1 MKKNV
6 VILSKPISWVSLMLI
21 VVPPVLYFTD
31 IICVTAMSN
40 LLLTGTIIWFGTAP
54 LWMRGE

>member
-31 IICVTAMSN
+31 IICSGAMGN
-40 LLLTGTIIWFGTAP
+40 LMLAGTIIWFGTAP
-54 LWMRGE
+54 LWMKGE

>member
-31 IICVTAMSN
+31 SVTMEMMS
-40 LLLTGTIIWFGTAP
+40 LLLLIGTIIWFVTAP

>member
-31 IICVTAMSN
+31 SITADMMN
-40 LLLTGTIIWFGTAP
+40 LLLLAGTIIWFVTAP

>member
-21 VVPPVLYFTD
+21 VVPPVLYFTN
-31 IICVTAMSN
+31 IICITAMQN
-40 LLLTGTIIWFGTAP
+40 LLLAGTIIWFATAP

>member
-1 MKKNV
+1 MKKNI

-31 IICVTAMSN
+31 AVTMEIMNA
-40 LLLTGTIIWFGTAP
+40 LLLAGTLIWFVTAP

>member
-6 VILSKPISWVSLMLI
+6 IILSKPISWVSLLLI
-21 VVPPVLYFTD
+21 VVPPVLYITD
-31 IICVTAMSN
+31 SITADMMN
-40 LLLTGTIIWFGTAP
+40 LLLLVGTIIWFVTAP

>member
-21 VVPPVLYFTD
+21 VVPPVLYFTGNVCTD
-31 IICVTAMSN
+31 MMNA
-40 LLLTGTIIWFGTAP
+40 LLLCGTIIWFVTAP

>member
-21 VVPPVLYFTD
+21 VVPPVLYFNKA
-31 IICVTAMSN
+31 VTLDMMNVLMLA
-40 LLLTGTIIWFGTAP
+40 GTIIWFVTAP

>member
-31 IICVTAMSN
+31 IICVTAMTHCFP
-40 LLLTGTIIWFGTAP
+40 LLFCP
-54 LWMRGE
+54 V

>member
-6 VILSKPISWVSLMLI
+6 IILSKPISWVSLMLI

-31 IICVTAMSN
+31 SITTEMMG
-40 LLLTGTIIWFGTAP
+40 LLLLLGTIIWFATAP
-54 LWMRGE
+54 LWMCGD

>member
-6 VILSKPISWVSLMLI
+6 IILSKPISWVSLMLI
-21 VVPPVLYFTD
+21 IVPPVLYFTD
-31 IICVTAMSN
+31 SVSADMMN
-40 LLLTGTIIWFGTAP
+40 VLLLVGTVIWFATAP

>member
-6 VILSKPISWVSLMLI
+6 IILSKPISWVSLMLI

-31 IICVTAMSN
+31 SVSADMMMK
-40 LLLTGTIIWFGTAP
+40 LLLAGTLVWFGTAP
-54 LWMRGE
+54 LWMRGQ

>member
-21 VVPPVLYFTD
+21 VVPPVLYLTD
-31 IICVTAMSN
+31 SVSFEMMK
-40 LLLTGTIIWFGTAP
+40 LLLLVGTLIWFVTTP

>member
-6 VILSKPISWVSLMLI
+6 IILSKPISWVSLMLI
-21 VVPPVLYFTD
+21 VVPPVLYLTGSVSAD
-31 IICVTAMSN
+31 MMK
-40 LLLTGTIIWFGTAP
+40 LLLLIGTIIWFATAP